1 MTSPCILTENLCLT
15 LEHAGN
21 SLGAAAPERKGE
33 KKKKSGLVAFRASG
47 QSFMILLH
55 STDAQGF
62 KEIDAF

>member
-1 MTSPCILTENLCLT
+1 MQGTRWVQLLQRE
-15 LEHAGN
+15 
-21 SLGAAAPERKGE
+21 KGK

>member
-1 MTSPCILTENLCLT
+1 MTSLCILTENLCL
-15 LEHAGN
+15 HAGN
-21 SLGAAAPERKGE
+21 SLGAAAPERKG